1 MLTVNPG
8 DWTATPQPQ
17 ELWAMGG
24 RTWYFQ
30 ARGSG
35 DPAKSIT
42 TEVEE
47 TEEGVDGG
55 R

>member
-17 ELWAMGG
+17 ELRAIG